1 MEFELRIFTRFWNI
15 PISQWREGMGFWRDF
30 LSESW
35 RDRIAGQRPAPWLRG
50 GGRSL
55 ACHFILTTFPKEIL
69 RKIQN
74 FLRLVNKENIL
85 CSIGLIWIF
94 YPSCRYLYAQSNIS
108 YVLPIKPSEP
118 AKNPT
123 GGTRFLNNL
132 LVTFFSS
139 WRHTLPVHPEYI
151 MRHTTHHTLQLRCYN
166 YK

>member
-1 MEFELRIFTRFWNI
+1 
-15 PISQWREGMGFWRDF
+15 MGFWRDF

-85 CSIGLIWIF
+85 CSIELIGIF
-94 YPSCRYLYAQSNIS
+94 YPSCRYLYTQLNIL

-118 AKNPT
+118 AKKSHMRDKVSKQFI
-123 GGTRFLNNL
+123 GSIFFLME
-132 LVTFFSS
+132 TYTSS
-139 WRHTLPVHPEYI
+139 SSRIHNEAYKSSYN
-151 MRHTTHHTLQLRCYN
+151 TTEVLQLQEILFRWLL
-166 YK
+166 